1 MTKIGLIIVAVL
13 SIPTLLGWLTLWGR
27 PSNWRLPHSLD
38 YDHNWY
44 ERILLHQDN
53 IEFGGYEWQVNFL
66 GDQVLLSTH
75 MTTVTSST
83 DIDEPKY
90 NLAGSQ
96 YKAAT
101 ILAKKIQL
109 RRSLASLYSDF
120 S

>member
-1 MTKIGLIIVAVL
+1 MTKIWLIIIAVM
-13 SIPTLLGWLTLWGR
+13 SIPTLLGWLTLWRR
-27 PSNWRLPHSLD
+27 PSSWRLPHSLD

-66 GDQVLLSTH
+66 SDRVSLSTH
-75 MTTVTSST
+75 GTTVESST
-83 DIDEPKY
+83 DIDGPQY

-96 YKAAT
+96 FKAAT

>member
-1 MTKIGLIIVAVL
+1 MTKIGLIIIAVL
-13 SIPTLLGWLTLWGR
+13 SIPTLWGWLILRR
-27 PSNWRLPHSLD
+27 PTSNWRLPHSLD

-53 IEFGGYEWQVNFL
+53 IEFGGCEWQVTFL
-66 GDQVLLSTH
+66 TDRVSLSTH
-75 MTTVTSST
+75 GTMVSSSI
-83 DIDEPKY
+83 DIDGPQY
-90 NLAGSQ
+90 NLAGSE